1 MKEIIF
7 SKHALLKVEILKAHG
22 IIFNQEFI
30 RNALTHPNKIERGYK
45 DRFVAQKKLDEDHV
59 LRIVYEENVEH
70 ILGITLYP
78 GRSERYE
85 KD

>member
-1 MKEIIF
+1 M
-7 SKHALLKVEILKAHG
+7 HL
-22 IIFNQEFI
+22 
-30 RNALTHPNKIERGYK
+30 NKIERGYK
-45 DRFVAQKKLDEDHV
+45 DRFIAQKKLDEDHV

-70 ILGITLYP
+70 ILVIPLYP

>member
-7 SKHALLKVEILKAHG
+7 SKHALLKIEILRAHG
-22 IIFNQEFI
+22 IIIDQEFV
-30 RNALTHPNKIERGYK
+30 RKALTHPNKIERGYK
-45 DRFVAQKKLDEDHV
+45 GRFIAQKKLDDDHV
-59 LRIVYEENVEH
+59 LRTVYEENDEH
-70 ILGITLYP
+70 ILVITLYP